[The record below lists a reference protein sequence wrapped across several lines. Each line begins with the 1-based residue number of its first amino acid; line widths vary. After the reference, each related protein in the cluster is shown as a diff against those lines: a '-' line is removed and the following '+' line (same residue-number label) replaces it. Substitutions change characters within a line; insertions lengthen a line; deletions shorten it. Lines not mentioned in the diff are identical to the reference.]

1 MAVTEIRRS
10 TQIKATNGFRV
21 VVNDTTG
28 HITDNAALT
37 AARALQSDLNGL
49 LEVSVTT
56 AAELAFLS
64 GVTSSVQTQLN
75 GKASLALDN
84 LASVAINTSLLAG
97 LDNTIDLGSD
107 SKEWRDAWMFNIKHN
122 DATTPTLSIATTG
135 NNGNIKLAPHGT
147 GSIDASSSKII
158 NLANPV
164 NPQDA
169 ATKFYVDSAASGLD
183 VKQSVRVATNA
194 TLPAVTPAGSGVG
207 KTLTANAN
215 GALVVDGVTVA
226 VSDRILVKDQVA
238 TLNNGIYT
246 VTATGDGSNPFV
258 LTRATDFDQNAE
270 VTADAFTF
278 IEEGSA
284 WADTG
289 WILVTNNPIVVDTTA
304 LTFTQFSSAGVITAG
319 AGLTQ
324 TGNSFD
330 VVSANTGITVQ
341 ADSITLNLNAVS
353 GLEISSGLR
362 VKTDTVTAN
371 TIGVSIT
378 TDGSGVK
385 FDSASFTDSGSE
397 TLALAAGV
405 AGNGLALTSGVLS
418 VNVDNSTLEINS
430 DSLRVKAS
438 GITANELASNAVTF
452 VKTFQVVRQVPAGT
466 IDGVNSSFTPGSLFV
481 NGSEMVF
488 LNGIL
493 QNAGG
498 NDYTGNGTTIVFTS
512 APLAGDILLVSY
524 WRA

>member
-21 VVNDTTG
+21 VVNDSTG

-37 AARALQSDLNGL
+37 AARALQSDANGL
-49 LEVSVTT
+49 LEVSATT

-64 GVTSSVQTQLN
+64 GVTSSVQTQLD
-75 GKASLALDN
+75 GKALRALTN
-84 LASVAINTSLLAG
+84 LTATAINVSLIADT
-97 LDNTIDLGSD
+97 DNTKDLGSD
-107 SKEWRDAWMFNIKHN
+107 TFEWKDAWFYSIKHAS
-122 DATTPTLSIATTG
+122 ATTPTLTIATMSNDG
-135 NNGNIKLAPHGT
+135 DIKLDPHGT
-147 GSIDASSSKII
+147 GSVDVSTARII
-158 NLANPV
+158 NLADPI

-169 ATKFYVDSAASGLD
+169 ATKYYVDSASTGLD

-194 TLPAVTPAGSGVG
+194 ALPTVVAAGSGVG
-207 KTLTANAN
+207 KTLTASAV
-215 GALVVDGVTVA
+215 GILTVDGVPTVLD
-226 VSDRILVKDQVA
+226 DRILVKNQVV
-238 TLNNGIYT
+238 TVDNGIYK
-246 VTATGDGSNPFV
+246 VTTEGTAGVAFV
-258 LTRATDFDQNAE
+258 LTRSTDFDQNAE
-270 VTADAFTF
+270 VTAGAFTF
-278 IEEGSA
+278 VEEGTA
-284 WADTG
+284 WSDTG

-304 LTFTQFSSAGVITAG
+304 ISFTQFSSAGVISAG

-324 TGNSFD
+324 SGNTFN
-330 VVSANTGITVQ
+330 VVSTNTGITVA
-341 ADSITLNLNAVS
+341 ADDITLNLNAVS

-405 AGNGLALTSGVLS
+405 AGSGLALTSGVLS
-418 VNVDNSTLEINS
+418 VNVDNSTLEIS
-430 DSLRVKAS
+430 GDTLRVKAA
-438 GITANELASNAVTF
+438 GITPNELASNSVTF
-452 VKTFQVVRQVPAGT
+452 VKTFQVVRQVPSGT
-466 IDGVNSSFTPGSLFV
+466 IDGINSTFTPGSLYV

-498 NDYTGNGTTIVFTS
+498 NDYTGNGTTVVFLN
-512 APLAGDILLVSY
+512 APLAGDVLLISY